1 MTQHCMTEKGL
12 VVPHIYLCSF
22 FERETGIKAWSS
34 FCCLQFSHDT
44 QLMQELLKTA

>member
-22 FERETGIKAWSS
+22 FERETLGLRLGVASVVCSS
-34 FCCLQFSHDT
+34 
-44 QLMQELLKTA
+44 LMIPS